1 MSFGYNK
8 KARSLKTIIEDTA
21 DSSAVSSIVLFQLV
35 DKAWNEVVGPIIA
48 RNSTVKKI
56 DNGVLKISAESAS
69 VRNEILMRKN
79 SIKTAINNKL
89 NKEIIKEIIFV

>member
-1 MSFGYNK
+1 MSFGHNK

-21 DSSAVSSIVLFQLV
+21 DSSAVSSIFLFQLV

-56 DNGVLKISAESAS
+56 DNGVLKISAESAP

-89 NKEIIKEIIFV
+89 NKEIIKAIIFV